1 MLNEDQVQWGVR
13 VRVLV
18 DLPHAQVKAGT
29 VEEITQVRRDSRP
42 DSWGFW
48 IAWWASPS
56 RTKTSLRLIREDLQY
71 EDLQYL
77 ELASDEVEPSA
88 PGPVF

>member
-1 MLNEDQVQWGVR
+1 MG
-13 VRVLV
+13 
-18 DLPHAQVKAGT
+18 
-29 VEEITQVRRDSRP
+29 
-42 DSWGFW
+42 
-48 IAWWASPS
+48 IAESDENKLMPA
-56 RTKTSLRLIREDLQY
+56 REDLQY

>member
-42 DSWGFW
+42 DSWGLLDRVVG
-48 IAWWASPS
+48 IA
-56 RTKTSLRLIREDLQY
+56 E
-71 EDLQYL
+71 
-77 ELASDEVEPSA
+77 SDENKLTPD
-88 PGPVF
+88 P